1 MEKPQYSLPA
11 KKNPAQFENFQ
22 HTKFLIK
29 RIDNHIIWETPLW
42 YFLIAA
48 YIIILMVLMKEKN
61 NHYSCNFIW
70 VINIEKIDSRYF
82 RY

>member
-11 KKNPAQFENFQ
+11 KKNPAQLKIFQ

-29 RIDNHIIWETPLW
+29 RIDNLIIWETPLW
-42 YFLIAA
+42 YFLIAT
-48 YIIILMVLMKEKN
+48 YIIIFMVLMKEKI

-70 VINIEKIDSRYF
+70 VINIEK
-82 RY
+82 